1 VLAWLSD
8 LHMSQLMPLPLTVFC
23 FSKIQ
28 IGFTFLVPADPG
40 SPGKKAVKWVCVLYG
55 CRAGEPLSPGAIATF
70 SVDHKSGRE
79 LRQYLS
85 SVADQCEHGSA
96 ELPCVIILDSLHHV
110 TSLSEVFNGFLSVHY
125 QTRSCPIRSCLYC
138 FVPFQRENSI
148 HYSILPPCF
157 YRLYSPLTHSVI
169 HR

>member
-1 VLAWLSD
+1 MVNQLSSR
-8 LHMSQLMPLPLTVFC
+8 M
-23 FSKIQ
+23 
-28 IGFTFLVPADPG
+28 
-40 SPGKKAVKWVCVLYG
+40 Y

-85 SVADQCEHGSA
+85 SVADQCEHGSS

-125 QTRSCPIRSCLYC
+125 QTRYLMPRTGPSAKTKTRTVTLHD
-138 FVPFQRENSI
+138 QENPKIVNMLS
-148 HYSILPPCF
+148 
-157 YRLYSPLTHSVI
+157 
-169 HR
+169 

>member
-1 VLAWLSD
+1 MVVLRS
-8 LHMSQLMPLPLTVFC
+8 
-23 FSKIQ
+23 
-28 IGFTFLVPADPG
+28 
-40 SPGKKAVKWVCVLYG
+40 
-55 CRAGEPLSPGAIATF
+55 AGEPLNPGTIATF

-125 QTRSCPIRSCLYC
+125 QTRSASASTCYRSCCIRLKQKQNTLKARFLLREMQMIGTTMLHTNLDILYTC
-138 FVPFQRENSI
+138 NLKVKMVLCCPSHFLIITDMLIP
-148 HYSILPPCF
+148 
-157 YRLYSPLTHSVI
+157 
-169 HR
+169 

>member
-1 VLAWLSD
+1 
-8 LHMSQLMPLPLTVFC
+8 M
-23 FSKIQ
+23 
-28 IGFTFLVPADPG
+28 
-40 SPGKKAVKWVCVLYG
+40 
-55 CRAGEPLSPGAIATF
+55 F

-125 QTRSCPIRSCLYC
+125 QSRYSTSSGHQHVNQGCFGGLRSALTDFRETHTVLAGHLKHTDTK
-138 FVPFQRENSI
+138 PFK
-148 HYSILPPCF
+148 
-157 YRLYSPLTHSVI
+157 
-169 HR
+169 

>member
-1 VLAWLSD
+1 MD
-8 LHMSQLMPLPLTVFC
+8 
-23 FSKIQ
+23 
-28 IGFTFLVPADPG
+28 
-40 SPGKKAVKWVCVLYG
+40 VCL
-55 CRAGEPLSPGAIATF
+55 CCSAGEPLNPGAIAMF

-125 QTRSCPIRSCLYC
+125 QTRCRSKRVL
-138 FVPFQRENSI
+138 V
-148 HYSILPPCF
+148 
-157 YRLYSPLTHSVI
+157 LTHLFCAI
-169 HR
+169 